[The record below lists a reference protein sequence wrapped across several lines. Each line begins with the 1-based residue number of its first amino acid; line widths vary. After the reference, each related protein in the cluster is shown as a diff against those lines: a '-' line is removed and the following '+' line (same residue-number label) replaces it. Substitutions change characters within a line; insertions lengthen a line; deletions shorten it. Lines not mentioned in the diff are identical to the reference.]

1 MTTQTTL
8 FSLDA
13 IDAALAAAAPSLDE
27 DEQRLAA
34 IVLRLLAAGEPV
46 SIPAAAAVAGMPGPR
61 AEQVLRS
68 WPAVFWDDH
77 GRVTGFWGLAL
88 AEMDARLADL
98 ARARYLLASLAARA
112 AAQDPADCR
121 GYCSII
127 AS

>member
-1 MTTQTTL
+1 MTTQTTI

-61 AEQVLRS
+61 AEQVLVFPEPDRLGRHPG
-68 WPAVFWDDH
+68 PARHLSDPH
-77 GRVTGFWGLAL
+77 RV
-88 AEMDARLADL
+88 
-98 ARARYLLASLAARA
+98 S
-112 AAQDPADCR
+112 P
-121 GYCSII
+121 
-127 AS
+127 